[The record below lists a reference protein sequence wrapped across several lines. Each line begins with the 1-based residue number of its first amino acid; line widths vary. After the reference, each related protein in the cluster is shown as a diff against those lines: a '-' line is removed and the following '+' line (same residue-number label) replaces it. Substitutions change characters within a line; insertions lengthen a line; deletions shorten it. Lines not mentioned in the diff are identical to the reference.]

1 MPDMDGYDVLQYMG
15 FNNMIQ
21 NVPVIMITAEDSAEA
36 EEKGLSMGAVDFIR
50 KPFVPEVVLRRVKN
64 MIALFRYQNDL
75 ENVLEEKSETLSNIN
90 EIIVAVLTSVLETK
104 TPETKEHMPVSYT
117 HLDVYKRQS

>member
-1 MPDMDGYDVLQYMG
+1 MCGGRQRSRKALEENENEFALVLLDVVMPDMDGYDVLQYMG

-50 KPFVPEVVLRRVKN
+50 KPFVPEVVLRRVK
-64 MIALFRYQNDL
+64 I
-75 ENVLEEKSETLSNIN
+75 
-90 EIIVAVLTSVLETK
+90 
-104 TPETKEHMPVSYT
+104 
-117 HLDVYKRQS
+117 

>member
-1 MPDMDGYDVLQYMG
+1 
-15 FNNMIQ
+15 
-21 NVPVIMITAEDSAEA
+21 
-36 EEKGLSMGAVDFIR
+36 
-50 KPFVPEVVLRRVKN
+50 

-104 TPETKEHMPVSYT
+104 TPETKEHMQRVRPVSYT
-117 HLDVYKRQS
+117 HLDVYKRQAYYGDAQKGSHG